1 MSSQNPTE
9 NSQADVLQQFQLEKL
24 SIAQKSTKDFGLKM
38 SKKIWGTVTSGIG
51 GYYAN
56 RNAQFLENRNSANG
70 RIDVQAMFQDRFQ
83 INGKQDYIR
92 LVWQT
97 LQIVNRIVSGLVG
110 RWMGRGE
117 KIQVQAIDTISV
129 EDKIKEF
136 EDLEY
141 IVYNRKMLEELQAQ
155 SGVQLIP
162 QGEDIPTDK
171 DELEMWQSQFQR
183 IPEEILTELACN
195 EVLGANGW
203 YDVLKEKMLHDSAEV
218 GLVGTN
224 VEMDDKGVIYVRYVK
239 PENQIYSW
247 TEYPDMRDTTWRG
260 EIPDIKISELR
271 RDYGK
276 EFHPDNPFA
285 LTEEQLWEIARTAKE
300 FKNYS
305 NIQWTNV
312 WLNAFMRPYDEWN
325 VRCMK
330 FELKTVDSEPYT
342 ITKTKTTGTTY
353 TQKGMPTTASGKPR
367 PKPLENQK
375 VVEDTYWN
383 IYKGVYLPDNDTLLE
398 WGLKK
403 NMIRPQDPREV
414 GNAEFSYSFY
424 MPQIYQMRNLAVPEK
439 IKAAVNGMIMALL
452 KIQQVIARLVPSGW
466 AIDET
471 ALQEVD
477 YGLGDSNN
485 QVDQARYY
493 FQTGLMY
500 YRGIG
505 ADGKRIEPPIKELVN
520 NGFVGQ
526 MDGLIKSYQFWYQTL
541 KDDLGEDP
549 NLIAQALQ
557 PRVTTGN
564 VDAAQQSAN
573 EATDQ
578 YYRAYAECMKM
589 TARKISCLLKD
600 SVTYGAKVY
609 RNILNEK
616 DIENRI
622 FSTDIRFLPTQQEV
636 MRFEQYMQQTIAANP
651 DLSLFI
657 DPFRLIRIA
666 REDVKLAELMFQNGQ
681 KKMLIDRQAQ
691 AQRQIQDNAK
701 AQQESAVISETE
713 KRKTLDTELSTKR
726 EIAQFESNN
735 KLQELLITMA
745 SSTIGK
751 EGAGLP
757 PEWKATVD
765 GVMKKVQVQLG
776 LEAEQVT
783 QQVMQEQQMA
793 QQQMQQQPMEQE
805 MQGGEMPQ
813 EEMMQEEQPLLM

>member
-1 MSSQNPTE
+1 MESQKPTRH
-9 NSQADVLQQFQLEKL
+9 SQADVLQQFQLERL
-24 SIAQKSTKDFGLKM
+24 SIAEKSSKEFGLKM
-38 SKKIWGTVTSGIG
+38 SQKIWSTVTSGIG

-56 RNAQFLENRNSANG
+56 RNAQFLENRNYANG
-70 RIDVQAMFQDRFQ
+70 RIDVQSMFQDRFQ

-97 LQIVNRIVSGLVG
+97 LQIVNRIISGLVG
-110 RWMGRGE
+110 RWMARGE

-136 EDLEY
+136 QDLEY
-141 IVYNRKMLEELQAQ
+141 VVYNRKMLEQLQEQ

-162 QGEDIPTDK
+162 QGEIPTDK

-183 IPEEILTELACN
+183 LPEEILTELACN

-203 YDVLKEKMLHDSAEV
+203 FDVLKEKMLHDSAEV
-218 GLVGTN
+218 GLVGTC
-224 VEMDDKGVIYVRYVK
+224 VEMDDKGVIYIKYIK

-260 EIPDIKISELR
+260 ELPDIKISELR
-271 RDYGK
+271 RQYGK
-276 EFHPDNPFA
+276 EFNPENPNA

-312 WLNAFMRPYDEWN
+312 WYNAFMRPYDEWN

-330 FELKTVDSEPYT
+330 FELRSVDKEPYT
-342 ITKTKTTGTTY
+342 VTKTKTTGTTY
-353 TQKGMPTTASGKPR
+353 TQKGMPTTASGKTR
-367 PKPLENQK
+367 PKPLDNQQ
-375 VVEDTYWN
+375 VLDDSNIN
-383 IYKGVYLPDNDTLLE
+383 IYRGVYLPDNDTLLE

-403 NMIRPQDPREV
+403 NMIRPQDPKEI
-414 GNAEFSYSFY
+414 GNAEFSYSYY
-424 MPQIYQMRNLAVPEK
+424 MPQIYQMRNLAIPEK
-439 IKAAVNGMIMALL
+439 IKAAVNGMILALL

-477 YGLGDSNN
+477 YGLGDNNN

-589 TARKISCLLKD
+589 TARKVSCLLKD
-600 SVTYGAKVY
+600 SVLYGAKVY
-609 RNILNEK
+609 RNILSEK

-622 FSTDIRFLPTQQEV
+622 FNTDIRFLPTQQEV
-636 MRFEQYMQQTIAANP
+636 LRFEQYMQQTIAANP
-651 DLSLFI
+651 DLALFI

-666 REDVKLAELMFQNGQ
+666 KEDVKLAEMMFQNGQ
-681 KKMLIDRQAQ
+681 KKMLIDRQQQ

-701 AQQESAVISETE
+701 AQQDSAVVAETE
-713 KRKTLDTELSTKR
+713 KRKTLEKEL
-726 EIAQFESNN
+726 EIKQAIAGFEGNN

-745 SSTIGK
+745 GTSLGK

-776 LEAEQVT
+776 IEAVQVQQQIQAEAQEQP
-783 QQVMQEQQMA
+783 QEQQIE
-793 QQQMQQQPMEQE
+793 QQQGMEQPMEGQEQMQQEQQPV
-805 MQGGEMPQ
+805 
-813 EEMMQEEQPLLM
+813 LM

>member
-1 MSSQNPTE
+1 
-9 NSQADVLQQFQLEKL
+9 
-24 SIAQKSTKDFGLKM
+24 
-38 SKKIWGTVTSGIG
+38 
-51 GYYAN
+51 
-56 RNAQFLENRNSANG
+56 
-70 RIDVQAMFQDRFQ
+70 
-83 INGKQDYIR
+83 
-92 LVWQT
+92 
-97 LQIVNRIVSGLVG
+97 
-110 RWMGRGE
+110 
-117 KIQVQAIDTISV
+117 
-129 EDKIKEF
+129 
-136 EDLEY
+136 
-141 IVYNRKMLEELQAQ
+141 
-155 SGVQLIP
+155 
-162 QGEDIPTDK
+162 
-171 DELEMWQSQFQR
+171 
-183 IPEEILTELACN
+183 
-195 EVLGANGW
+195 
-203 YDVLKEKMLHDSAEV
+203 
-218 GLVGTN
+218 
-224 VEMDDKGVIYVRYVK
+224 
-239 PENQIYSW
+239 
-247 TEYPDMRDTTWRG
+247 
-260 EIPDIKISELR
+260 
-271 RDYGK
+271 
-276 EFHPDNPFA
+276 
-285 LTEEQLWEIARTAKE
+285 
-300 FKNYS
+300 
-305 NIQWTNV
+305 
-312 WLNAFMRPYDEWN
+312 
-325 VRCMK
+325 
-330 FELKTVDSEPYT
+330 
-342 ITKTKTTGTTY
+342 
-353 TQKGMPTTASGKPR
+353 
-367 PKPLENQK
+367 
-375 VVEDTYWN
+375 
-383 IYKGVYLPDNDTLLE
+383 
-398 WGLKK
+398 
-403 NMIRPQDPREV
+403 
-414 GNAEFSYSFY
+414 
-424 MPQIYQMRNLAVPEK
+424 MRNLAVPEK
-439 IKAAVNGMIMALL
+439 IKAAVNGMILALL

-691 AQRQIQDNAK
+691 AQRQIQDNAQ

-713 KRKTLDTELSTKR
+713 KRKTLDRELEVKQT
-726 EIAQFESNN
+726 IASFEGNN

-776 LEAEQVT
+776 IEAEQLT

-793 QQQMQQQPMEQE
+793 QQQMQGQPMEQE
-805 MQGGEMPQ
+805 IQEGEMVQ